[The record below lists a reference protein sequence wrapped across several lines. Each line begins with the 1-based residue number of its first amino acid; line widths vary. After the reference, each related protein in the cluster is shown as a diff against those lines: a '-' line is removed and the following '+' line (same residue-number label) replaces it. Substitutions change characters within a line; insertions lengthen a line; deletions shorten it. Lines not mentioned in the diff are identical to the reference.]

1 MRHSFY
7 ANNSKVIPGVKKKN
21 KPGFMPKPTHTKKG
35 SLENNI
41 LNLRVNNLMEAYKDD
56 PKVIE
61 DLKGT
66 ISIFLVNLTVA
77 RDINSKV
84 QEKTLKKEFSG
95 YLTKLEKEIK
105 NNG

>member
-1 MRHSFY
+1 MY
-7 ANNSKVIPGVKKKN
+7 ANNRRTQRKEKSQVKGYLSK
-21 KPGFMPKPTHTKKG
+21 TQTTKKV

-41 LNLRVNNLMEAYKDD
+41 LNLRVNNLMEAYKND
-56 PKVIE
+56 PEVIE

>member
-1 MRHSFY
+1 MRFQMY
-7 ANNSKVIPGVKKKN
+7 ANNRRTQRKEKSQVKGYTPITEN
-21 KPGFMPKPTHTKKG
+21 IKKG
-35 SLENNI
+35 SFDDDI
-41 LNLRVNNLMEAYKDD
+41 LNIRVNNLMELYRGNTE
-56 PKVIE
+56 VID
-61 DLKGT
+61 DLKNKISDLLLNIT
-66 ISIFLVNLTVA
+66 IA

>member
-1 MRHSFY
+1 MRFQMY
-7 ANNSKVIPGVKKKN
+7 ANNRRTQRKEKSHVK
-21 KPGFMPKPTHTKKG
+21 GYLPKTQTTKKG

-56 PKVIE
+56 PEVIE

-105 NNG
+105 NNA